1 MWANLWVKVRRLSA
15 APPRK
20 KFAKLPDR
28 NGNGVKHHCS
38 VSRAELDRAKPSHR
52 AFALGSAA
60 LSLRRAA
67 SPQREGGPG
76 RLQHRPESGALFR
89 HGRTCGCRGTRSS
102 CRGTWCRASLAP
114 TRRAARMHCS
124 SSYKLIDEEPQLTC
138 GLLPPM
144 PLPLIAALASAT
156 AVPRIARGARQ
167 DAVRR

>member
-1 MWANLWVKVRRLSA
+1 MWANLWVKVRRLSGATAQKVQDNFRTEMETALHIIA
-15 APPRK
+15 AFP
-20 KFAKLPDR
+20 
-28 NGNGVKHHCS
+28 
-38 VSRAELDRAKPSHR
+38 
-52 AFALGSAA
+52 A
-60 LSLRRAA
+60 LSLIERNRHIELSRSGARRFHCEE
-67 SPQREGGPG
+67 PQREGGPG

>member
-1 MWANLWVKVRRLSA
+1 MGESVGEGATAFRR
-15 APPRK
+15 
-20 KFAKLPDR
+20 
-28 NGNGVKHHCS
+28 H
-38 VSRAELDRAKPSHR
+38 RAKSSANFR
-52 AFALGSAA
+52 TEMETALNIIAAFPA
-60 LSLRRAA
+60 LSLIERNRHIELSRSGARGASSAA
-67 SPQREGGPG
+67 SEGGPG